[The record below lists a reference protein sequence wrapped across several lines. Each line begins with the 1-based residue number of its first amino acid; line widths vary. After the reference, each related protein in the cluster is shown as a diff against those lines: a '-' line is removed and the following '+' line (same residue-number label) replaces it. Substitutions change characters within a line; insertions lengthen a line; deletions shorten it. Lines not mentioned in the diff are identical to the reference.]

1 MTSKLVQQLS
11 VPLPPAPQLVIPG
24 PPGSQL
30 DGAVVEPEE
39 LLVEIDKPELLP
51 ELEALELA
59 PLTLEPLVAEELLEP
74 AALTPELIVA
84 LVAATLCPDAA
95 PSTPVTSVSSSRP
108 VLEPHPART
117 ETAAVIARIR
127 VWNPA
132 AFIRLP
138 SNIP

>member
-39 LLVEIDKPELLP
+39 LLVEIDKP

-127 VWNPA
+127 VCNPA